1 MIIEPL
7 VNNKEACFNF
17 ISIIPFSENN
27 AYESQSS
34 ASASQSSIAVDYH
47 KIRCII

>member
-7 VNNKEACFNF
+7 VNNKEAYVFNF
-17 ISIIPFSENN
+17 VSIIPFSENN

-34 ASASQSSIAVDYH
+34 NFF
-47 KIRCII
+47 K